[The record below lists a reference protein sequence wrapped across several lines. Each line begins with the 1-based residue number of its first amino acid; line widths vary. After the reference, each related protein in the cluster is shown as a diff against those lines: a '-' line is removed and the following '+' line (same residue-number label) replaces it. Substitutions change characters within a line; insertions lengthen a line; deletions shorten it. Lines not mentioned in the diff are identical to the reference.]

1 MAARIKAEITE
12 LKNIGQEIKRLNA
25 ALLPLRQRKKLLE
38 ASILTYMK
46 QGNGLSTINLSNVQI
61 SQVEKTT
68 RERMTKSEKDGTAI
82 QLLQQSGV
90 VNPAKTYN
98 ALKEMTKGKQN
109 VTQAIKLVEK

>member
-25 ALLPLRQRKKLLE
+25 ALVPLRQRKKLLE

-90 VNPAKTYN
+90 ANPTKTYN